1 MATKKSPEEMSVE
14 TLMNKLDKK
23 YSTFKETEFVKSNLL
38 SMDIVM
44 GGKGIPLGK
53 TIDICSES
61 GLGKSTLL
69 LHVAKNLCDQGYKCI
84 WIDSECALDDSI
96 LNGID
101 NPDPKNHPVGPLME
115 HKNEKNFLLYTTSSF
130 AGVEEILDSFMPTKQ
145 YQFIFIDSLTN
156 ITSESRLSSTVY
168 DKDAVSIDKVQ
179 VASDARLQS
188 LFMKKYKAMSH
199 ETGVTIF
206 FVSQQRTYI
215 NMGYGGKPSG
225 ATRAGGK
232 AIKYNL
238 DCMLDL
244 INGGEIK
251 EKRETINGTEE
262 IKIGRNILL
271 CITEK
276 CRFGPGNVKVPGVI
290 YYGKGFSNAST
301 LRRFMEIKQVADGNK
316 LKPMLS
322 NSGRSYTLI
331 LGDEKIKLDGGEN
344 VKNYIKDNFD
354 KILTY
359 FDSSD
364 FALIKED
371 FQEAVSGAQSDDLS
385 DDFEFEYTID
395 APSGVSTEDFDD
407 SEDVEITVEEDNE

>member
-101 NPDPKNHPVGPLME
+101 NPDPKNNPVGPLME
-115 HKNEKNFLLYTTSSF
+115 HKNDKNFLLYTTSSF

-232 AIKYNL
+232 AVKYNL

-251 EKRETINGTEE
+251 
-262 IKIGRNILL
+262 
-271 CITEK
+271 
-276 CRFGPGNVKVPGVI
+276 
-290 YYGKGFSNAST
+290 
-301 LRRFMEIKQVADGNK
+301 
-316 LKPMLS
+316 
-322 NSGRSYTLI
+322 
-331 LGDEKIKLDGGEN
+331 
-344 VKNYIKDNFD
+344 
-354 KILTY
+354 
-359 FDSSD
+359 
-364 FALIKED
+364 
-371 FQEAVSGAQSDDLS
+371 
-385 DDFEFEYTID
+385 
-395 APSGVSTEDFDD
+395 
-407 SEDVEITVEEDNE
+407 